1 MGKKDERMED
11 KSIREGPCS
20 CRADRL
26 SKGQQLRYMGWVRE
40 GQKLLTGAW
49 GVGKNTD
56 YAGDNDQGAEYSGIR
71 YKATQRFGTIS
82 RQQEVLI
89 GTL

>member
-49 GVGKNTD
+49 GVGRIQIMLVIMTRVLNTL
-56 YAGDNDQGAEYSGIR
+56 E
-71 YKATQRFGTIS
+71 
-82 RQQEVLI
+82 
-89 GTL
+89 